1 MLTTDDPG
9 TPGPGRWEINVAW
22 VQSEGGGERVTQ
34 RPLFELNYGVGQQC
48 QIKYATAWLSQRG
61 ATDVESSGLDH
72 STIGFKWRFL
82 SDPGHGF
89 DLSVHPQLKF
99 REPGPF
105 ALHGLVADEN
115 ALVLPLQW
123 QRARGPWVGFAELG
137 RILPSKSADEWFYGV
152 AVCRSVGP
160 VVTFGAELNGTAS
173 PSLDE
178 DQLSVSFGVH
188 IEAGSVGALLITFGR
203 DVRRRPGEA
212 SVSTMLLGWQ
222 VQL

>member
-9 TPGPGRWEINVAW
+9 TPGPGGWEINVAW
-22 VQSEGGGERVTQ
+22 VQSEGGGERVAQ
-34 RPLFELNYGVGQQC
+34 RPLFELNYGVGHQFQL
-48 QIKYATAWLSQRG
+48 KYATAWLSQRD
-61 ATDVESSGLDH
+61 ATDAESSGLDH
-72 STIGFKWRFL
+72 STVGIKWRFL
-82 SDPGHGF
+82 SEQGHGF

-99 REPGPF
+99 REPGPS
-105 ALHGLVADEN
+105 ARHGLVADEN

-123 QRARGPWVGFAELG
+123 QRARGPWVCFAELG
-137 RILPSKSADEWFYGV
+137 RTLPSKSADEWFYGV

-160 VVTFGAELNGTAS
+160 LVTVGAELNGTAS
-173 PSLDE
+173 CSLDE
-178 DQLSVSFGVH
+178 DQLAVSIGAH
-188 IEAGSVGALLITFGR
+188 IEAGSSGALLITLGR